1 MLQAILDWFVGG
13 EMQSKS
19 IESFEKR
26 ALVAYEMP
34 VYVSQREDLHI
45 ICQDILIARV

>member
-1 MLQAILDWFVGG
+1 MLRAILDWLVGG
-13 EMQSKS
+13 EMQS

-34 VYVSQREDLHI
+34 AHVSQREDLHI